1 MGLQC
6 RRYSNR
12 IYRMQEQAKPRG
24 APFLQKI
31 LFVSIL
37 LVIAGSIGLWY
48 VNEYVMPTKGRS
60 LVLEYLVRATGREIK
75 LGSIYYNPLRGIILR
90 DLSVSD
96 DPKYNRSFLE
106 VKKLYLNILYLPLLR
121 EKKLIVSSV
130 RVESPVIFIT
140 VDDKNEWNFG
150 SLLFLKDMKT
160 DGRPDVLV
168 NSVSVTGGKCVFE
181 DLATEPDFRKELN
194 DIDFSASLSYPLKV
208 KYKLSAELG
217 IPQKNS
223 MTADGE
229 FVPASKNTTLNLKL
243 KNIPLSEFSPYYDG
257 MPFKSLSGNLSG
269 NISAAFSYGN
279 SLTVATMAS
288 VTGLDLKRD
297 DFTASGGID
306 LSGKMAVDFKDKSN
320 LKMPCVVTASAKM
333 GKLDLASKDFAVK
346 GAVDANGKFIFD
358 LKDKAVP
365 LKYTA
370 DTLLRDTKIS
380 GVPSFGS
387 IERIN
392 GKIYFDETKL
402 WTDLLKGLAK
412 GFECVFSGSIKDYKN
427 PYLSLTAKTD
437 LDIAKLG
444 GLLPPEAGD
453 KLKGYALSGISKV
466 SLNVS
471 GLLKEQ
477 PRIPLSYVVSS
488 ELLDCSV
495 KPGFLDK
502 PIGSINGTLTIKQ
515 DSIALRN
522 ISGFFDDKKY
532 LLSGDISGF
541 KTPACDLSV
550 SSDELKLK
558 TAFKSLENSLV
569 FSKFDGKYRDSV
581 FNLSG
586 SYSDF
591 KDPALEIRGTLN
603 TKLSE
608 LAPYFPKE
616 GRELLDKFDP
626 RTTVA
631 AAFKFSGKTKDQNTW
646 RITLDRLNA
655 RSDGEDMLLAGTIND
670 LKDPSVDM
678 RGSFNTSA
686 GGLVKFL
693 SKEQAAVIEKN
704 GLAAEK
710 MAAKFVFKGK
720 QKDFASW
727 QADLVADS
735 PLVEVKKLK
744 FNSCRIEGKLRDR
757 YITVSRLS
765 AEPYGGTLAANAVID
780 FNKKDPQY
788 VVQIGVRDVDISRW
802 KEDTD
807 MKDKKLSGRFSAS
820 ADIGG
825 FMNDIGTLK
834 GNGRFRISDGKFWEL
849 PVFSGLANILYI
861 PGVSKIAF
869 GQAQGSF
876 MIADKNVHTEDIE
889 MSSEQMKLTGIGDVD
904 FEGNL
909 DFQVTAKFDKG
920 LLDVPSSLGPIRDFF
935 IDKDGNYL
943 GDIKVDGTTKDPKY
957 KVGSP
962 LDNIMHNKIFD
973 NIKKGLFGGD
983 GK

>member
-1 MGLQC
+1 
-6 RRYSNR
+6 
-12 IYRMQEQAKPRG
+12 MQEQLKPKG
-24 APFLQKI
+24 APFLRKI
-31 LFVSIL
+31 LFIFIL
-37 LVIAGSIGLWY
+37 LAIAGSIGLWY

-60 LVLEYLVRATGREIK
+60 LVLEYLVKSTGREIT
-75 LGSIYYNPLRGIILR
+75 LGSIYYNPFRGVILR
-90 DLSVSD
+90 DLTVSD
-96 DPKYNRSFLE
+96 DPKYGRKFLE

-121 EKKLIVSSV
+121 EKKLVVSSV
-130 RVESPVIFIT
+130 RVESPVIFVTI
-140 VDDKNEWNFG
+140 DDKNEWNFM
-150 SLLFLKDMKT
+150 SLLFLKDMKP
-160 DGRPDVLV
+160 DRRPDVLV

-181 DLATEPDFRKELN
+181 DLATEPDFRKDLN
-194 DIDFSASLSYPLKV
+194 DINFSVSLSYPLKA
-208 KYKLSAELG
+208 KYRLSAELG

-229 FVPASKNTTLNLKL
+229 FVPSSKNTTLNLKL

-269 NISAAFSYGN
+269 NISAAFSYEN

-288 VTGLDLKRD
+288 VTALDLKRD
-297 DFTASGGID
+297 DLTANGGID
-306 LSGKMAVDFKDKSN
+306 ISGKMAVDLKDKAR
-320 LKMPCVVTASAKM
+320 LKMPCVITASAKM
-333 GKLDLASKDFAVK
+333 GKLELASKEFAVK
-346 GAVDANGKFIFD
+346 GAVDANGKFVFD

-387 IERIN
+387 IDRIN
-392 GKIYFDETKL
+392 GKIYFDDTKL
-402 WTDLLKGLAK
+402 WTDLLKGVAR
-412 GFECVFSGSIKDYKN
+412 GFDCVFSGSIKDYKN
-427 PYLSLTAKTD
+427 PCLSLTAKTD

-444 GLLPPEAGD
+444 ELLPPEAKD
-453 KLKGYALSGISKV
+453 KLKGFALSGISKV
-466 SLNVS
+466 SLNIS

-477 PRIPLSYVVSS
+477 PKIPLAYIVSS

-495 KPGFLDK
+495 KPDFLDK
-502 PIGSINGTLTIKQ
+502 PIGPINGSLTIKQ
-515 DSIALRN
+515 ESIALRN
-522 ISGFFDDKKY
+522 ISAFGFDGKKY
-532 LLSGDISGF
+532 LLSGDITGF
-541 KTPACDLSV
+541 KTPACDLSL

-558 TAFKSLENSLV
+558 TVFRSLENSLV

-586 SYSDF
+586 SYADF
-591 KDPALEIRGTLN
+591 KDPALDIKGTLN

-608 LAPYFPKE
+608 LAQFFPKE
-616 GRELLDKFDP
+616 NRELLDKLDP
-626 RTTVA
+626 RTAVA
-631 AAFKFSGKTKDQNTW
+631 AAFKFSGKTKEQNSW
-646 RITLDRLNA
+646 RMTFDRLTA
-655 RSDGEDMLLAGTIND
+655 KSDAEDILLTGTITG
-670 LKDPSVDM
+670 LKDPSADI
-678 RGSFNTSA
+678 RGSLNTSVD
-686 GGLVKFL
+686 GLRRFL
-693 SKEQAAVIEKN
+693 SKEQAEIIEKN
-704 GLAAEK
+704 GIAAEK
-710 MAAKFVFKGK
+710 IAAKFVFRGK

-735 PLVEVKKLK
+735 PLVAVKKLK
-744 FNSCRIEGKLRDR
+744 FGSCRLEGKLRDR

-765 AEPYGGTLAANAVID
+765 AKPYGGELSSNAVID
-780 FNKKDPQY
+780 LNKKDPQY
-788 VVQIGVRDVDISRW
+788 VVQISVRDVDIARW

-807 MKDKKLSGRFSAS
+807 MKDKKISGRFSAT

-825 FMNDIGTLK
+825 FANDIGTLK
-834 GNGRFRISDGKFWEL
+834 GNGRFQIVDGKFWEL

-861 PGVSKIAF
+861 PGISKIAF
-869 GQAQGSF
+869 GQAQGTF
-876 MIADKNVHTEDIE
+876 MIADKNVHTEDIQL
-889 MSSEQMKLTGIGDVD
+889 SSEQMKLNGIGDVD
-904 FEGNL
+904 FDGNL

-935 IDKDGNYL
+935 IDKEGNYL

-962 LDNIMHNKIFD
+962 LDNIMQNKVFD